1 MASVVIALGSNLN
14 NPHKQLC
21 IAKDFLAKISTS
33 EVLVSSIY
41 KSEPVGPSEKDFFN
55 AIIRIETTLSPSQLF
70 NQLKNQEKTQGR
82 PSRYPKW
89 TSRTIDLDIIAYDDL
104 VLETDN
110 LIIPHTEYKNR
121 LFVLL
126 PLKAVLPEWR
136 DKSNAQTIED
146 MIKKAP
152 QIRIEKTKL
161 AW

>member
-1 MASVVIALGSNLN
+1 MAQVIIALGSNLN
-14 NPHKQLC
+14 DPHRQL
-21 IAKDFLAKISTS
+21 ITAKEFLEALS
-33 EVLVSSIY
+33 EAGVLSSSVY
-41 KSEPVGPSEKDFFN
+41 KSEPVGPSEDDFLN
-55 AIIRIETTLSPSQLF
+55 AVIKIDTDLSPSQLF
-70 NQLKNQEKTQGR
+70 NELKKQEKKQGR

-110 LIIPHTEYKNR
+110 LIIPHAEYKNR

-126 PLKAVLPEWR
+126 PLKEVLPDWK
-136 DKSNAQTIED
+136 DKQNAQTIEE
-146 MIKKAP
+146 MIENAP